1 MTNRQPK
8 DGYVFVVTYG
18 RSGSTLLQTVLQ
30 SIDGYFIRGENNN
43 AILPLFR
50 TYKRIRSALEEHGY
64 KEIGE
69 HGPWFGADKFNPD
82 RYARKLLDV
91 FVEEVIQPPEDA
103 RVIGFKEIRFNETG
117 PKEFFD
123 LLNFMADHFKPA
135 KFIFNMRRWEGVSK
149 SGWWKDYEPDK
160 VRREVEKNDRQ
171 FMAYAEEY
179 PERSILLRYEDYSG
193 KPENLRDLFD
203 FLGEPFDL
211 DKLKAIS
218 ERRLKH

>member
-1 MTNRQPK
+1 MAIWQPK

-30 SIDGYFIRGENNN
+30 SIDGYFFRGENNN

-50 TYKRIRSALEEHGY
+50 SFKRVKGALEEHGY
-64 KEIGE
+64 REIPD

-82 RYARKLLDV
+82 RYAQKLLQV
-91 FVEEVIQPPEDA
+91 FLEEIIQPPKDA
-103 RVIGFKEIRFNETG
+103 RVVGFKEIRFNETG
-117 PKEFFD
+117 PIEFVD
-123 LLNFMADHFKPA
+123 LLNFMAEHFKPA
-135 KFIFNMRRWEGVSK
+135 RFIFNMRRWEDVSQ

-171 FMAYAEEY
+171 FLAYAEAH
-179 PERSILLRYEDYSG
+179 PERSYLMRYEDYSG
-193 KPENLRDLFD
+193 KPEQFEGLFK

-211 DKLKAIS
+211 EKMQAIS
-218 ERRLKH
+218 DRRLKH